1 MGTIIATWTIIVEIA
16 LTGQHL
22 ALDQA
27 NEEECRASM
36 ARINAGLYTSVTL
49 DIGAK
54 GLVVP
59 IARGIEC
66 VPKAGGAGI

>member
-1 MGTIIATWTIIVEIA
+1 MEIVATWVLIVEVA

-22 ALDQA
+22 ALNQP
-27 NEEECRASM
+27 NEEECRAAL
-36 ARINAGLYTSVTL
+36 ARVDAGIYRVITL

-54 GLVVP
+54 GLMVP

-66 VPKAGGAGI
+66 VPKAGSAGI

>member
-1 MGTIIATWTIIVEIA
+1 MEIVATWTLIVQVA

-22 ALDQA
+22 ALDQPSEA
-27 NEEECRASM
+27 ECRASL
-36 ARINAGLYTSVTL
+36 ARIEAGIYQVITL

-54 GLVVP
+54 GLMVP

-66 VPKAGGAGI
+66 VPKAGSAGI

>member
-1 MGTIIATWTIIVEIA
+1 MEIVATYLLILQVA

-22 ALDQA
+22 ALEQP
-27 NEEECRASM
+27 NEAECRAAL
-36 ARINAGLYTSVTL
+36 ARIASGEYRLLTL

-54 GLVVP
+54 GLQVP

-66 VPKAGGAGI
+66 VPKAGSAGI